1 MRWCFVRQL
10 IISETKHSIS
20 WNVYMKHCE
29 TIMKNAN
36 NHVKEYI
43 SLKYK
48 SGHVHPHNSF

>member
-1 MRWCFVRQL
+1 
-10 IISETKHSIS
+10 
-20 WNVYMKHCE
+20 MKHYE